1 VSTVTKGKAAMRR
14 HTAASSN
21 VVVIGCLAV
30 IAESSIIVGA

>member
-1 VSTVTKGKAAMRR
+1 MRR

-21 VVVIGCLAV
+21 VVVIGCLAAV